1 MRYLLLTGLLC
12 AACTSETSGERVQV
26 SWVLDQD
33 AQGEHAAFETE
44 TGYRVTLAEARV
56 DLASVYLYAPPTA
69 RLSALAWLERSF
81 VSVAH
86 AHGGID
92 NEKGRRVLA
101 EWTEPTRI
109 DALGEVVEL
118 DETSAEGGKVD
129 AVKLVLKEGAVAH
142 VRGTAERDGKHW
154 SFEAEVEP
162 AEDVVRAVEL
172 IELNQTLEQGSAVHV
187 RVQPKAWLDLC
198 EFSRLGEGS
207 ADADSAL
214 PIEIETDDQVG
225 RALSI
230 GVRSPNAFAVTI
242 HEEG

>member
-1 MRYLLLTGLLC
+1 MRYLFLTGLLC
-12 AACTSETSGERVQV
+12 AACTSETIGERVQI

-33 AQGEHAAFETE
+33 ATDAFETQ
-44 TGYRVTLAEARV
+44 TGYRIQLEEARI
-56 DLASVYLYAPPTA
+56 DLASVYLYAPATA
-69 RLSALAWLERSF
+69 RLSALAWLERGL
-81 VSVAH
+81 VNVAQ

-101 EWTEPTRI
+101 EWTEPMRI
-109 DALGEVVEL
+109 DALAGAVAL

-129 AVKLVLKEGAVAH
+129 AVKLVFNGGAVAH
-142 VRGTAERDGKHW
+142 VRGTAERDGKYW
-154 SFEAEVEP
+154 SFDAEVEP
-162 AEDVVRAVEL
+162 AEEVVRAVEL
-172 IELNQTLEQGSAVHV
+172 IELDQTLEQGSAVHV

-207 ADADSAL
+207 ADASA
-214 PIEIETDDQVG
+214 PSVEIATDDQVG

-242 HEEG
+242 EEEG

>member
-1 MRYLLLTGLLC
+1 MRYLILTGLLC
-12 AACTSETSGERVQV
+12 AACTSETSGERVRV
-26 SWVLDQD
+26 NWVLDQD
-33 AQGEHAAFETE
+33 ADGEHAAFETK
-44 TGYRVTLAEARV
+44 TGYRVQLEEARI

-69 RLSALAWLERSF
+69 RLSALAWLERGF
-81 VSVAH
+81 VSVAR

-109 DALGEVVEL
+109 DALGAAVEL
-118 DETSAEGGKVD
+118 DETSAEGGRVD
-129 AVKLVLKEGAVAH
+129 AVKLVLKDGAVAH
-142 VRGTAERDGKHW
+142 VRGTAERDGQHW
-154 SFEAEVEP
+154 SFDAEVEP

-172 IELNQTLEQGSAVHV
+172 IELDQTLQEGAAVHV

-198 EFSRLGEGS
+198 EFSRLDEGL
-207 ADADSAL
+207 ADE
-214 PIEIETDDQVG
+214 PIEIEPDDQVG

-242 HEEG
+242 EEEG

>member
-33 AQGEHAAFETE
+33 EEGEHAAFETQ
-44 TGYRVTLAEARV
+44 TGYRIQLEEARV
-56 DLASVYLYAPPTA
+56 ELASVYLYAPPTA
-69 RLSALAWLERSF
+69 RLSALAWLERSL
-81 VSVAH
+81 VNVAH

-101 EWTEPTRI
+101 EWTEQTRI
-109 DALGEVVEL
+109 DALAGAVEL
-118 DETSAEGGKVD
+118 DETSAEGGTVD
-129 AVKLVLKEGAVAH
+129 AVKLVLKDGAVAH
-142 VRGTAERDGKHW
+142 VRGAAERDGKHW
-154 SFEAEVEP
+154 RFETDIEP
-162 AEDVVRAVEL
+162 SEEVVRAVEL
-172 IELNQTLEQGSAVHV
+172 IELDQTLEQGSAVHV

-207 ADADSAL
+207 TDAESAQ
-214 PIEIETDDQVG
+214 PSDIAADDQVG

-230 GVRSPNAFAVTI
+230 GVRSPSAFAVTI
-242 HEEG
+242 EEG